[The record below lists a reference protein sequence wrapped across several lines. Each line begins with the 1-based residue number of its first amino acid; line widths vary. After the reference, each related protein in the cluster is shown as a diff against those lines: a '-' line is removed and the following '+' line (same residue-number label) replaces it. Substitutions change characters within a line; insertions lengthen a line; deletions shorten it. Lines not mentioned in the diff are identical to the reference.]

1 MSPFSFWRIIVA
13 YWSTSIVLEKLR
25 KAVTMEPF
33 FSSLNTLGIIALVIS
48 VGYTGLM
55 AFLENNKKYRITLIA
70 VGVPLAVIMSFGINY
85 LPKGLHQGGI
95 NTMMSNLGTLFVGG
109 LVALIAGG
117 LWVATLGLINEF
129 HKASKSS
136 SSSSRTNNPSYSGS
150 LEAVG
155 KKYGLIAAMQGESEC
170 EGWYLIDHDNS
181 GDPDPLLEA
190 SRNVDLEHEREC
202 GYLYGDPGSGLD
214 SSSFDDTAVQS
225 GQRGESNLAKIISY
239 SKLEVISFWSLYG
252 LNEERKPINADIDCV
267 LAGIDSQHQVHA
279 WFVDAKNYKGG
290 SDTKYVNMDV
300 KTLVRFS
307 ISQRALIKGADGKP
321 YIHLTKNM
329 AMQKANW
336 QSTLTS
342 YHIQAEWLICMTP
355 AGHNGTPDV
364 SEVTWPGGI
373 RVVTPE
379 QLVAEIR
386 AIDLLP
392 IDNIPQNV
400 FEVFGSS
407 VKMRAIREHKNVPLT
422 PDVPRITQ
430 KTATPTA
437 TVAETAPQP
446 APASPATVAPNA
458 NTMQQ
463 PDEPEPAARPN
474 YCPNCGQKLE
484 ETTNFCP
491 NCGKPVA

>member
-1 MSPFSFWRIIVA
+1 MRARIYTGVLGLISAIVMS
-13 YWSTSIVLEKLR
+13 
-25 KAVTMEPF
+25 
-33 FSSLNTLGIIALVIS
+33 LGIDYAIRPFAGTGESTATNGLGFVQLMIGVVIALIGGAVLRGILS
-48 VGYTGLM
+48 HDDGEPQPTS
-55 AFLENNKKYRITLIA
+55 NSLIMDTQTELNR
-70 VGVPLAVIMSFGINY
+70 LAPRY
-85 LPKGLHQGGI
+85 
-95 NTMMSNLGTLFVGG
+95 G
-109 LVALIAGG
+109 LVAAMS
-117 LWVATLGLINEF
+117 NED
-129 HKASKSS
+129 
-136 SSSSRTNNPSYSGS
+136 SY
-150 LEAVG
+150 
-155 KKYGLIAAMQGESEC
+155 YGWFM
-170 EGWYLIDHDNS
+170 IDHDNGGS
-181 GDPDPLLEA
+181 PDPLYEA
-190 SRNVDLEHEREC
+190 SLNANLQQERQL
-202 GYLYGDPGSGLD
+202 GKLYGDPGSGLD
-214 SSSFDDTAVQS
+214 YSAFGNTAVQA
-225 GQRGESNLAKIISY
+225 GQQGESALARIIAY
-239 SKLEVISFWSLYG
+239 MQLNVISFWSLYG
-252 LNEERKPINADIDCV
+252 LNENRQPINADIDCV
-267 LAGIDSQHQVHA
+267 LVGIDPQHQVHA

-307 ISQRALIKGADGKP
+307 ISQRALIKGTDGKP
-321 YIHLTKNM
+321 YIHLTRNM
-329 AMQKANW
+329 AKQKANW

-342 YHIQAEWLICMTP
+342 YHIQSEWLVCMTP

-364 SEVTWPGGI
+364 SEATWPGGI

-386 AIDLLP
+386 SVDLLP

-446 APASPATVAPNA
+446 AQASPATVEPNENA
-458 NTMQQ
+458 VQQ

>member
-1 MSPFSFWRIIVA
+1 MGH
-13 YWSTSIVLEKLR
+13 LD
-25 KAVTMEPF
+25 PF
-33 FSSLNTLGIIALVIS
+33 FQELNGIGILVLIVTVIAVIVRVVFCKTMRARIYTGVLGLISAIVMSLGIDYAIRPFAGTGESTATNGLGFVQLMIGVVIALIGGAVLRGILS
-48 VGYTGLM
+48 HDDGEPQPTS
-55 AFLENNKKYRITLIA
+55 NSLIMDTQTELNR
-70 VGVPLAVIMSFGINY
+70 LAPRY
-85 LPKGLHQGGI
+85 
-95 NTMMSNLGTLFVGG
+95 G
-109 LVALIAGG
+109 LVAAMS
-117 LWVATLGLINEF
+117 NED
-129 HKASKSS
+129 
-136 SSSSRTNNPSYSGS
+136 SY
-150 LEAVG
+150 
-155 KKYGLIAAMQGESEC
+155 YGWFM
-170 EGWYLIDHDNS
+170 IDHDNGGS
-181 GDPDPLLEA
+181 PDPLYEA
-190 SRNVDLEHEREC
+190 SLNANLQQERQL
-202 GYLYGDPGSGLD
+202 GKLYGDPGSGLD
-214 SSSFDDTAVQS
+214 YSAFGNTAVQA
-225 GQRGESNLAKIISY
+225 GQQGESALARIIAY
-239 SKLEVISFWSLYG
+239 MQLNVISFWSLYG
-252 LNEERKPINADIDCV
+252 LNENRQPINADIDCV
-267 LAGIDSQHQVHA
+267 LVGIDPQHQVHA

-307 ISQRALIKGADGKP
+307 ISQRALIKGTDGKP
-321 YIHLTKNM
+321 YIHLTRNM
-329 AMQKANW
+329 AKQKANW

-342 YHIQAEWLICMTP
+342 YHIQSEWLVCMTP

-364 SEVTWPGGI
+364 SEATWPGGI

-386 AIDLLP
+386 SVDLLP

-446 APASPATVAPNA
+446 AQASPATVEPNENA
-458 NTMQQ
+458 VQQ

>member
-1 MSPFSFWRIIVA
+1 MGH
-13 YWSTSIVLEKLR
+13 LD
-25 KAVTMEPF
+25 PF
-33 FSSLNTLGIIALVIS
+33 FQELNGIGILALIVTIIAVIVRVVFCKTMRARIYTGVLGLISAIVMSLGIDYAIRPFAGTGESTATNGLGFVQLMIGVVIALIGGAVLRGILS
-48 VGYTGLM
+48 HDDGEPQPTS
-55 AFLENNKKYRITLIA
+55 NSLIMDTQTELNR
-70 VGVPLAVIMSFGINY
+70 LAPRY
-85 LPKGLHQGGI
+85 
-95 NTMMSNLGTLFVGG
+95 G
-109 LVALIAGG
+109 LVAAMS
-117 LWVATLGLINEF
+117 NED
-129 HKASKSS
+129 
-136 SSSSRTNNPSYSGS
+136 SY
-150 LEAVG
+150 
-155 KKYGLIAAMQGESEC
+155 YGWFM
-170 EGWYLIDHDNS
+170 IDHDNGGS
-181 GDPDPLLEA
+181 PDPLYEA
-190 SRNVDLEHEREC
+190 SLNANLQQERQL
-202 GYLYGDPGSGLD
+202 GKLYGDPGSGLD
-214 SSSFDDTAVQS
+214 YSAFGNTAVQA
-225 GQRGESNLAKIISY
+225 GQQGESALARIIAY
-239 SKLEVISFWSLYG
+239 MQLNVISFWSLYG
-252 LNEERKPINADIDCV
+252 LNENRQPINADIDCV
-267 LAGIDSQHQVHA
+267 LVGIDPQHQVHA

-307 ISQRALIKGADGKP
+307 ISQRALIKGTDGKP
-321 YIHLTKNM
+321 YIHLTWNM
-329 AMQKANW
+329 AKQKANW

-342 YHIQAEWLICMTP
+342 YHIQSEWLVCMTP

-364 SEVTWPGGI
+364 SEATWPGGI

-386 AIDLLP
+386 SVDLLP

-446 APASPATVAPNA
+446 AQASPATVEPNENA
-458 NTMQQ
+458 VQQ

>member
-1 MSPFSFWRIIVA
+1 MLA
-13 YWSTSIVLEKLR
+13 QQNTGHLD
-25 KAVTMEPF
+25 PF
-33 FSSLNTLGIIALVIS
+33 FMSLNVIGFLAIIITLAIVVVAALTKESSDRATCFILGVPGAVVASLGVNYALNPFTGTSHTTANGIIAFVQLFIGVFIAYIGIIFIKAAITDREKPAPAKPS
-48 VGYTGLM
+48 HEIMDTKTELDNVGR
-55 AFLENNKKYRITLIA
+55 KY
-70 VGVPLAVIMSFGINY
+70 N
-85 LPKGLHQGGI
+85 
-95 NTMMSNLGTLFVGG
+95 
-109 LVALIAGG
+109 
-117 LWVATLGLINEF
+117 
-129 HKASKSS
+129 
-136 SSSSRTNNPSYSGS
+136 
-150 LEAVG
+150 
-155 KKYGLIAAMQGESEC
+155 LIAAMQGEPEC
-170 EGWYLIDHDNS
+170 EGWYLIDHDNG

-190 SRNVDLEHEREC
+190 SQSVDLEHEREC

-225 GQRGESNLAKIISY
+225 GQRGESNLAKIISH

-267 LAGIDSQHQVHA
+267 LVGVDSQRQVHA

-290 SDTKYVNMDV
+290 ADTKYVNMDV

-321 YIHLTKNM
+321 YIHLTRNM
-329 AMQKANW
+329 AQQKANW
-336 QSTLTS
+336 HSTVAGFQ
-342 YHIQAEWLICMTP
+342 IKDEWLVCMTP

-364 SEVTWPGGI
+364 SEATWPGDI

-386 AIDLLP
+386 SVDLLP

-400 FEVFGSS
+400 FEVFASS

-446 APASPATVAPNA
+446 AQASPATVEPNENA
-458 NTMQQ
+458 VQQ

>member
-1 MSPFSFWRIIVA
+1 MRARIYTGVLGLISAIVMS
-13 YWSTSIVLEKLR
+13 
-25 KAVTMEPF
+25 
-33 FSSLNTLGIIALVIS
+33 LGIDYAIRPFAGTGESTATNGLGFVQLMIGVVIALIGGAVLRGILS
-48 VGYTGLM
+48 HDDGEPQPTS
-55 AFLENNKKYRITLIA
+55 NSLIMDTQTELNR
-70 VGVPLAVIMSFGINY
+70 LAPRY
-85 LPKGLHQGGI
+85 
-95 NTMMSNLGTLFVGG
+95 G
-109 LVALIAGG
+109 LVAAMS
-117 LWVATLGLINEF
+117 NED
-129 HKASKSS
+129 
-136 SSSSRTNNPSYSGS
+136 SY
-150 LEAVG
+150 
-155 KKYGLIAAMQGESEC
+155 YGWFM
-170 EGWYLIDHDNS
+170 IDHDNGGS
-181 GDPDPLLEA
+181 PDPLYEA
-190 SRNVDLEHEREC
+190 SLNANLQQERQL
-202 GYLYGDPGSGLD
+202 GKLYGDPGSGLD
-214 SSSFDDTAVQS
+214 YSAFGNTAVQA
-225 GQRGESNLAKIISY
+225 GQQGESALARIIAY
-239 SKLEVISFWSLYG
+239 MQLNVISFWSLYG
-252 LNEERKPINADIDCV
+252 LNENRQPINADIDCV
-267 LAGIDSQHQVHA
+267 LVGIDPQHQVHA

-307 ISQRALIKGADGKP
+307 ISQRALIKGTDGKP
-321 YIHLTKNM
+321 YIHLTRNM
-329 AMQKANW
+329 AKQKANW

-342 YHIQAEWLICMTP
+342 YHIQSEWLVCMTP

-364 SEVTWPGGI
+364 SEATWPGGI

-386 AIDLLP
+386 SVDLLP

-430 KTATPTA
+430 KTDTPTA

-446 APASPATVAPNA
+446 AQASPATVEPNENA
-458 NTMQQ
+458 VQQ

>member
-1 MSPFSFWRIIVA
+1 MGH
-13 YWSTSIVLEKLR
+13 LD
-25 KAVTMEPF
+25 PF
-33 FSSLNTLGIIALVIS
+33 FQELNGIGILALIVTIIAVIVRVVFCKTMRARIYTGVLGLISAIVMSLGIDYAIRPFAGTGESTATNGLGFVQLMIGVVIALIGGAVLRGILS
-48 VGYTGLM
+48 HDDGEPQPTS
-55 AFLENNKKYRITLIA
+55 NSLIMDTQTELNR
-70 VGVPLAVIMSFGINY
+70 LAPRY
-85 LPKGLHQGGI
+85 
-95 NTMMSNLGTLFVGG
+95 G
-109 LVALIAGG
+109 LVAAMS
-117 LWVATLGLINEF
+117 NED
-129 HKASKSS
+129 
-136 SSSSRTNNPSYSGS
+136 SY
-150 LEAVG
+150 
-155 KKYGLIAAMQGESEC
+155 YGWFM
-170 EGWYLIDHDNS
+170 IDHDNGGS
-181 GDPDPLLEA
+181 PDPLYEA
-190 SRNVDLEHEREC
+190 SLNANLQQERQL
-202 GYLYGDPGSGLD
+202 GKLYGDPGSGLD
-214 SSSFDDTAVQS
+214 YSAFGNTAVQA
-225 GQRGESNLAKIISY
+225 GQQGESALARIIAY
-239 SKLEVISFWSLYG
+239 MQLNVISFWSLYG
-252 LNEERKPINADIDCV
+252 LNENRQPINADIDCV
-267 LAGIDSQHQVHA
+267 LVGIDPQHQVHA

-307 ISQRALIKGADGKP
+307 ISQRALIKGTDGKP
-321 YIHLTKNM
+321 YIHLTRNM
-329 AMQKANW
+329 AKQKANW

-342 YHIQAEWLICMTP
+342 YHIQSEWLVCMTP

-364 SEVTWPGGI
+364 SEATWPGGI

-386 AIDLLP
+386 SVDLLP

-446 APASPATVAPNA
+446 AQASPATVEPNENA
-458 NTMQQ
+458 VQQ

>member
-1 MSPFSFWRIIVA
+1 MLA
-13 YWSTSIVLEKLR
+13 QQNTGHLD
-25 KAVTMEPF
+25 PF
-33 FSSLNTLGIIALVIS
+33 FMSLNVIGFLAII
-48 VGYTGLM
+48 
-55 AFLENNKKYRITLIA
+55 ITLAI
-70 VGVPLAVIMSFGINY
+70 VGIGSLFKDRSNRIGCLAIGIPGAVIAALGINY
-85 LPKGLHQGGI
+85 AINPFTGLGNTTANGVTAFVQLFIGVFVAYCGI
-95 NTMMSNLGTLFVGG
+95 VIMK
-109 LVALIAGG
+109 VALTDQEEKTPAKTSHMIMDTKTE
-117 LWVATLGLINEF
+117 LD
-129 HKASKSS
+129 H
-136 SSSSRTNNPSYSGS
+136 
-150 LEAVG
+150 VG
-155 KKYGLIAAMQGESEC
+155 RKYNLIAAMKGEPEC
-170 EGWYLIDHDNS
+170 EGWYLVDHDNG

-190 SRNVDLEHEREC
+190 SQSVDLEHEREC

-225 GQRGESNLAKIISY
+225 GQRGENNLAKIISH

-267 LAGIDSQHQVHA
+267 LVGVDSQRQVHA

-290 SDTKYVNMDV
+290 ADTKYVNMDM

-321 YIHLTKNM
+321 YIRLSKNM
-329 AMQKANW
+329 AQQKANW
-336 QSTLTS
+336 HSTVAGFQ
-342 YHIQAEWLICMTP
+342 IKDEWLVCMTP

-364 SEVTWPGGI
+364 SEATWPGDI

-400 FEVFGSS
+400 FEVFASS

-446 APASPATVAPNA
+446 AQASPATVEPNENA
-458 NTMQQ
+458 VQQ

>member
-1 MSPFSFWRIIVA
+1 MGH
-13 YWSTSIVLEKLR
+13 LD
-25 KAVTMEPF
+25 PF
-33 FSSLNTLGIIALVIS
+33 FQELNGIGILALIVTVIAVIVRVVFCKTMRARIYTGVLGLISAIVMSLGIDYAIRPFAGTGESTATNGLGFVQLMIGVVIALIGGAVLRGILS
-48 VGYTGLM
+48 HDDGEPQPTS
-55 AFLENNKKYRITLIA
+55 NSLIMDTQTELNR
-70 VGVPLAVIMSFGINY
+70 LAPRY
-85 LPKGLHQGGI
+85 
-95 NTMMSNLGTLFVGG
+95 G
-109 LVALIAGG
+109 LVAAMS
-117 LWVATLGLINEF
+117 NED
-129 HKASKSS
+129 
-136 SSSSRTNNPSYSGS
+136 SY
-150 LEAVG
+150 
-155 KKYGLIAAMQGESEC
+155 YGWFM
-170 EGWYLIDHDNS
+170 IDHDNGGS
-181 GDPDPLLEA
+181 PDPLYEA
-190 SRNVDLEHEREC
+190 SLNANLQQERQL
-202 GYLYGDPGSGLD
+202 GKLYGDPGSGLD
-214 SSSFDDTAVQS
+214 YSAFGNTAVQA
-225 GQRGESNLAKIISY
+225 GQQGESALARIIAY
-239 SKLEVISFWSLYG
+239 MQLNVISFWSLYG
-252 LNEERKPINADIDCV
+252 LNENRQPINADIDCV
-267 LAGIDSQHQVHA
+267 LVGIDPQHQVHA

-307 ISQRALIKGADGKP
+307 ISQRALIKGTDGKP
-321 YIHLTKNM
+321 YIHLTRNM
-329 AMQKANW
+329 AKQKANW

-342 YHIQAEWLICMTP
+342 YHIQSEWLVCMTP

-364 SEVTWPGGI
+364 SEATWPGGI

-386 AIDLLP
+386 SVDLLP

-446 APASPATVAPNA
+446 AQASPATVEPNENA
-458 NTMQQ
+458 VQQ